1 MRDLLVIHVHAG
13 NVILPGIF
21 LAFLLR
27 FDTSYG
33 RPRRPF
39 FHLTLLAYAVCL
51 ALSVSASEAG
61 ASPVEIVYLVPACLG
76 MAAFVGACLREFAAF
91 ATYTEEKPRP
101 RSRDHAASRR
111 KIIAYLLMCVY
122 RSQTPWYFSCRAE
135 LLAFPLGLGLLALC
149 VMFASETELPALQ
162 SFGFV
167 CLVAVLLV
175 CACWRELGEL
185 EAASEEDHDDPR
197 RGAGVSQP
205 RPRQRPSSPRSP
217 VRRARRAASRA
228 RAASPRRSTRLAA
241 RRTAQ

>member
-101 RSRDHAASRR
+101 RSRDDAAWRR
-111 KIIAYLLMCVY
+111 TIIAYLLMCVY

-135 LLAFPLGLGLLALC
+135 LLAFPLGAAGAVRDVRVRDGAPGVTILW
-149 VMFASETELPALQ
+149 
-162 SFGFV
+162 V
-167 CLVAVLLV
+167 CLPGGCASGLRVL
-175 CACWRELGEL
+175 A
-185 EAASEEDHDDPR
+185 
-197 RGAGVSQP
+197 
-205 RPRQRPSSPRSP
+205 
-217 VRRARRAASRA
+217 RARR
-228 RAASPRRSTRLAA
+228 TRGGL
-241 RRTAQ
+241 RGRP